1 MTFSPHVHM
10 LQHTHVQYRS
20 HGTYT
25 RVKKFTRVISTHH
38 ASGVTIF
45 LEFEYSSDR
54 VQELEC
60 SSGLRVRGLE
70 CSNIRARARVRTKP
84 RMPYRHVLY
93 RRCDRSYYRVRSSED
108 ATLCPWIRPTN
119 PLLLLLQGRR
129 LPPCHA

>member
-1 MTFSPHVHM
+1 MY
-10 LQHTHVQYRS
+10 LYIQYRS

-25 RVKKFTRVISTHH
+25 RVKKFTRVISTRH

-45 LEFEYSSDR
+45 LEFEYSSAR

-70 CSNIRARARVRTKP
+70 SSSARTFARALAHKTARAVGTIDHACIYLVRN
-84 RMPYRHVLY
+84 
-93 RRCDRSYYRVRSSED
+93 SED
-108 ATLCPWIRPTN
+108 ANLCPWIGHAN
-119 PLLLLLQGRR
+119 PQLLLSQGRR